1 MSKQSEALRAY
12 FDKYGIPRKDV
23 CEKTG
28 CASGTM
34 SNILNGRFGIS
45 KKMAH
50 ALAKVYGFD
59 VTFLL
64 SGEGE
69 LFAPA
74 GIRIAPHHNTNTGDG
89 AGAINV
95 NADAALRQQVAD
107 LQRELE
113 RERAEK
119 ARLLGIIE
127 TMTGK

>member
-1 MSKQSEALRAY
+1 MSIQSDAIREY
-12 FDKYGIPRKDV
+12 FDKNGIQQKDI
-23 CEKTG
+23 CEATGASKT
-28 CASGTM
+28 TI
-34 SNILNGRFGIS
+34 SNMLAGRYGIS

-59 VTFLL
+59 VVFLL

-69 LFAPA
+69 LFPPH
-74 GIRIAPHHNTNTGDG
+74 GIRIQQTHNTNNGTG

-107 LQRELE
+107 LTRELE

>member
-1 MSKQSEALRAY
+1 MSRQSEAVREY
-12 FDKYGIPRKDV
+12 FDKNGIPQKDI
-23 CEKTG
+23 CEATKASKT
-28 CASGTM
+28 TI
-34 SNILNGRFGIS
+34 SNMLAGRFGIS

-59 VTFLL
+59 VVFLL

-69 LFAPA
+69 LFPPQ
-74 GIRIAPHHNTNTGDG
+74 GIRIAQHHNTNTGDG

>member
-1 MSKQSEALRAY
+1 MSKQSDELRKY
-12 FDKYGIPRKDV
+12 FDKHGIKQREI
-23 CEKTG
+23 CEATG
-28 CASGTM
+28 SSHSTV
-34 SNILNGRFGIS
+34 SNILSGRFGIS
-45 KKMAH
+45 KDMAH
-50 ALAKVYGFD
+50 TLAKVYGFD
-59 VTFLL
+59 VIFLL

-69 LFAPA
+69 LFPPH

-95 NADAALRQQVAD
+95 NADATLRQQVAD

>member
-1 MSKQSEALRAY
+1 MSKQSDALRDY
-12 FDKYGIPRKDV
+12 LDKYGIPRKDV

-28 CASGTM
+28 VASGTM

-50 ALAKVYGFD
+50 ALATAYGFD

-69 LFAPA
+69 LFPPP
-74 GIRIAPHHNTNTGDG
+74 GLRIAQHHNTNNGDG

-95 NADAALRQQVAD
+95 TSDAVLRQQVAD
-107 LQRELE
+107 LQRALDRE
-113 RERAEK
+113 REEK